1 MEPNKQRHKKT
12 TRKKNEVDKKQR
24 LTRENQ
30 GSGKEDREKEKM
42 RLRGQSLLFVSTRL
56 GDKEKKGDPF
66 LMIVVIRERFDYCV
80 ANMTP
85 VVQIHADKTTR
96 FWGVLV

>member
-66 LMIVVIRERFDYCV
+66 LMIVLIKESFL
-80 ANMTP
+80 A
-85 VVQIHADKTTR
+85 
-96 FWGVLV
+96 